1 MKKWISII
9 VAGLMVAVFV
19 YQKIAGPIVPHAIV
33 EIGSE
38 RLIVEVART
47 PAARAQGLSG
57 RDRLP
62 RDGMLFIMDSPGRHG
77 FWMKDMKF
85 PIDIIWLRTG
95 RIVDIAQFVQPPA
108 SSGESPEVYYPRSN
122 VDAVLEL
129 GAGFSADHHLQISE
143 PVKYTQ

>member
-1 MKKWISII
+1 MKKWISIV

-19 YQKIAGPIVPHAIV
+19 YQKISGPIVPHAIV

-47 PAARAQGLSG
+47 AKIRAQGLSG

-62 RDGMLFIMDSPGRHG
+62 RDGMLFVMDSPGRHG

-85 PIDIIWLRTG
+85 PIDIIWLRAG
-95 RIVDIAQFVQPPA
+95 RIADIARSVQPPA
-108 SSGESPEVYYPRSN
+108 SPSESPEVYYPRSDA
-122 VDAVLEL
+122 DAVLEL
-129 GAGFSADHHLQISE
+129 RAGFSADHHLQINDL
-143 PVKYTQ
+143 VKYTQ